1 MHGSSSNIYD
11 SWRSQHRRSSVS
23 PPDMHNYYDAHNYP
37 QKAPSFPPPLPPD
50 PYSLLDSHHMMM
62 DHHQPMYPQRTHQQQ
77 YHHQSH
83 QNPQSMGLYTYNQQ
97 PNHNTNSSRRYH
109 SRDYDPDF

>member
-11 SWRSQHRRSSVS
+11 SWRSQHRHSTSGS

-37 QKAPSFPPPLPPD
+37 QKAPSYPPPLPPD
-50 PYSLLDSHHMMM
+50 PYSLMDSHHMMM
-62 DHHQPMYPQRTHQQQ
+62 DHHQPMYPQRTHQ
-77 YHHQSH
+77 YHS
-83 QNPQSMGLYTYNQQ
+83 QNPQSMGLYTYNHPSQS
-97 PNHNTNSSRRYH
+97 NNTNSRRYH